1 MSNFLRRLKD
11 NIVGAATKI
20 LNRATTR
27 AIPDI
32 VQKIGEESLD
42 IWKSTDTYR
51 SLINSGGGAGEDK
64 NLFHQF
70 GFRPEEAQ
78 QLVDGFLEEASKNIV
93 VEFREFKPGTK
104 SILGGGI
111 QVYVLKESLSEALS
125 SSYSYFNSENGDS
138 IDWARWL
145 LLEGNKFVISSHKF
159 KAGSEQYSRSGDG
172 IMIKS
177 KSGGFRVPT
186 DHQGISGDNW
196 LTRSLKESLQDVA
209 DRYSVIIKHAIV
221 RRL

>member
-1 MSNFLRRLKD
+1 MSGFLKRLKD

-20 LNRATTR
+20 LNKATSR

-32 VQKIGEESLD
+32 SQKISEESLR
-42 IWKSTDTYR
+42 IWKSTETYD
-51 SLINSGGGAGEDK
+51 SLINAGGGAGNDK

-70 GFRPEEAQ
+70 GFRPEEAK
-78 QLVDGFLEEASKNIV
+78 QLVDNFLEEASKNII

-111 QVYVLKESLSEALS
+111 QIYILKESLSEALTS
-125 SSYSYFNSENGDS
+125 SSSSFYSENGDS

-159 KAGSEQYSRSGDG
+159 KAGSEQFSRSGDG

-186 DHQGISGDNW
+186 EHQGISGDNW
-196 LTRSLKESLQDVA
+196 LTRSLKESLQEVA
-209 DRYSVIIKHAIV
+209 DRYSVIIKQAIV